1 MKTKRI
7 VSLLVAVIM
16 VLSMIPAMSFAVSAA
31 DIEGDWDTFRSG
43 TNYKEP
49 ELDPETGEM
58 KVPTYTP
65 APGYEYTSEGFVCI
79 PASYE
84 NTTPFMTVQS
94 KEKHAIK
101 DGVYMEFRIDDYAY
115 GGADGSADHWVS
127 VSLWSQQKIAPGNVK
142 HGEGWLSLNR
152 MPGNGAATGM
162 ESYNTI
168 AYDPETDTAGQFIPI
183 GGGTSKAP
191 EVDAQGREI
200 WTFEVTFD
208 GTNYD
213 VLLNGVSYGAQAT
226 MTENLNRI
234 DPNGEFYVGIT
245 LYSNVKNGTAS
256 MSILKYGN
264 TKDNATVPVG
274 SDTKEPE
281 ENMFE
286 PYAEI
291 ADPSTVEVN
300 KPCFVVDATTNTS
313 LGGGQMESV
322 ALGDNAFRI
331 EPLATACFVT
341 FSPKRSVSYDAKD
354 FPVVAM
360 LLRNFMAD
368 GGSMYYS
375 AGDITS
381 GNSNYL
387 IGWSIWDGEFYG
399 ENEEYTLV
407 LVDLTDMWE
416 GRINSARFDFGNVDP
431 EEPFDVCYVGFFRN
445 IDEAKAYNETR
456 LIELGVSAEPVT
468 EAPTEAPTEMPTD
481 ATDDTSDPADGTTAE
496 GGTAAPDVEGTAAGT
511 EGETKTEE
519 TGCAS
524 VVAGSAVLL
533 MAACA
538 AFVLRKKA

>member
-1 MKTKRI
+1 MKRRFI
-7 VSLLVAVIM
+7 AMLVAVIM
-16 VLSMIPAMSFAVSAA
+16 VLSMIPAMSFTASAA

-65 APGYEYTSEGFVCI
+65 APGYQYTSEGFVCI

-94 KEKHAIK
+94 KETQPIK
-101 DGVYMEFRIDDYAY
+101 EGVYMEFRIDDYAY
-115 GGADGSADHWVS
+115 GGPDGSADHWVS

-162 ESYNTI
+162 ESYNTV
-168 AYDPETDTAGQFIPI
+168 AYDPDTDTAGQFIPI

-191 EVDAQGREI
+191 QVDDEGREI

-213 VLLNGVSYGAQAT
+213 CLLNGVSYGAQAV

-245 LYSNVKNGTAS
+245 LYSNVKNGAAS
-256 MSILKYGN
+256 ISILKYGN
-264 TKDNATVPVG
+264 TKSNATIPVG
-274 SDTKEPE
+274 SDSKEPE

-291 ADPSTVEVN
+291 ADPSTVEAN
-300 KPCFVVDATTNTS
+300 MPCFMVDATTNTS

-331 EPLATACFVT
+331 EPLAAACFVT

-360 LLRNFMAD
+360 LLRNYLSD

-375 AGDITS
+375 AGEIMS
-381 GNSNYL
+381 GNPNYL
-387 IGWSIWDGEFYG
+387 IGWSVWDGEFYG
-399 ENEEYTLV
+399 EDEEYNLV

-416 GRINSARFDFGNVDP
+416 GRINSARFDFGNVSPDD
-431 EEPFDVCYVGFFRN
+431 PFDICYVGFFRN
-445 IDEAKAYNETR
+445 IDEAIAYNETR
-456 LIELGVSAEPVT
+456 LIELGVSTAPVT
-468 EAPTEAPTEMPTD
+468 EAPTEEATEAPTVEG
-481 ATDDTSDPADGTTAE
+481 DDTSAPVDGTTAEDGTGASADGTTAN
-496 GGTAAPDVEGTAAGT
+496 T
-511 EGETKTEE
+511 EGETKAEE

-524 VVAGSAVLL
+524 VIVGSGAIL

-538 AFVLRKKA
+538 AFVLRKKR